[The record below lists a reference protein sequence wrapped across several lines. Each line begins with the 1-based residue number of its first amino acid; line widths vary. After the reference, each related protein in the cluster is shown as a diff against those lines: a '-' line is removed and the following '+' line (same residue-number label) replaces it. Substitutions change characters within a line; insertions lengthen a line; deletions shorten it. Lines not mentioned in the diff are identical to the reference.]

1 MRAASYAGWSSITSE
16 GDVVTVPSRLS
27 SSRCARAPPDSLE
40 SPLAMPHFRTF
51 VRALAVFSLAGCA
64 ELEMAPV
71 EEYPVA
77 VRRVI
82 LLSLDG
88 VRADAL
94 PYLPTV
100 SALTQRA
107 VWTDAME
114 TVDPALTLPAHLS
127 MLSGR
132 DVTDYGITVNT
143 MDAGIA
149 AVMRINGI
157 TPMFEWAR
165 TAGMRTGAVAGLLLV
180 PPAQRAEAQSFFGVD
195 TLEGADGDSHALASV
210 SVALMRGDTTL
221 RMLFVHFPDADFAG
235 HTYGWIGDDGAHTA
249 AYRAA
254 LARMDSALATFW
266 TEIAPSVEA
275 GQTAVIITA
284 DHGGGHGEG
293 CTSGEAATHTHCT
306 AHPGDRLVPFVLVAK
321 NVAPAKLTG
330 ELAITQVAPT
340 IGALLG

>member
-1 MRAASYAGWSSITSE
+1 
-16 GDVVTVPSRLS
+16 
-27 SSRCARAPPDSLE
+27 
-40 SPLAMPHFRTF
+40 MPHFRTF
-51 VRALAVFSLAGCA
+51 VRALAILGLAGCA

-100 SALTQRA
+100 SSLTQRA

-114 TVDPALTLPAHLS
+114 TVVPALTLPAHLT

-157 TPMFEWAR
+157 TPMFDWAR
-165 TAGMRTGAVAGLLLV
+165 SAGMRSAAVAGVLLV
-180 PPAQRAEAQSFFGVD
+180 PPEQREEAKSFFGVD
-195 TLEGADGDSHALASV
+195 TLEGADGDSHALATA
-210 SVALMRGDTTL
+210 SVALVRGDTTV

-235 HTYGWIGDDGAHTA
+235 HTYGWIGGEGALTP

-254 LARMDSALATFW
+254 LARMDTAIATLW
-266 TEIAPSVEA
+266 AEVAPSVDA
-275 GQTAVIITA
+275 GHTAFLVTA
-284 DHGGGHGEG
+284 DHGGGHGDG
-293 CTSGEAATHTHCT
+293 CNTVETPTHTHCT
-306 AHPGDRLVPFVLVAK
+306 SHPGDRLVPFVLVSRDA
-321 NVAPAKLTG
+321 VTG
-330 ELAITQVAPT
+330 RLAGTPSIAQVGAT
-340 IGALLG
+340 VGALLGIPVPQRAERAIELR

>member
-1 MRAASYAGWSSITSE
+1 
-16 GDVVTVPSRLS
+16 
-27 SSRCARAPPDSLE
+27 
-40 SPLAMPHFRTF
+40 MPHFRTF
-51 VRALAVFSLAGCA
+51 ARALAVLGLAGCA

-100 SALTQRA
+100 VSLTRRA

-114 TVDPALTLPAHLS
+114 TVVPALTLPAHLA

-132 DVTDYGITVNT
+132 DVTEYGITVNT

-157 TPMFEWAR
+157 TPMFGWAR
-165 TAGMRTGAVAGLLLV
+165 TAGIRSAAVAGVLLV
-180 PPAQRAEAQSFFGVD
+180 PPAQRAEAKSFFGVD
-195 TLEGADGDSHALASV
+195 TLEGADGDSHALAGST
-210 SVALMRGDTTL
+210 VALMRGDTTL
-221 RMLFVHFPDADFAG
+221 HMLFVHFPDADFAG
-235 HTYGWIGDDGAHTA
+235 HTYGWIGSNGALTP

-254 LARMDSALATFW
+254 LARMDTAIATLW
-266 TEIAPSVEA
+266 TEIAPSVDA
-275 GQTAVIITA
+275 GHTAFIITA
-284 DHGGGHGEG
+284 DHGGGHGDG
-293 CTSGEAATHTHCT
+293 CNEVEPPTHTHCT
-306 AHPGDRLVPFVLVAK
+306 SHPDDRLVPFVLVARDA
-321 NVAPAKLTG
+321 VAG
-330 ELAITQVAPT
+330 RLAGASSITQVGAT
-340 IGALLG
+340 VGALLGIAVPERAERAIELR